1 MIAFGPVPGFICC
14 NFPAHDLNFHGRE
27 GDEIKSKQASKR
39 DRTFTIILFEKS
51 CKKLKCEI
59 ESAEMLDNVI
69 DSITYPIHQ
78 CHPLL
83 GIRLQQS

>member
-1 MIAFGPVPGFICC
+1 MEG
-14 NFPAHDLNFHGRE
+14 E

-39 DRTFTIILFEKS
+39 DRTLTIILFKKS
-51 CKKLKCEI
+51 CKKSIQLKCEI